1 LLDFLRPYPVPE
13 AALRYV
19 LAHDVST
26 CCVGMA
32 SPDRLQAN
40 LRALERPCLDPDR
53 MHRLRE
59 LFGRIQ
65 EQVR

>member
-1 LLDFLRPYPVPE
+1 
-13 AALRYV
+13 
-19 LAHDVST
+19 
-26 CCVGMA
+26 MA

-40 LRALERPCLDPDR
+40 LRALEKPYLDPDR

-59 LFGRIQ
+59 LFGRIR